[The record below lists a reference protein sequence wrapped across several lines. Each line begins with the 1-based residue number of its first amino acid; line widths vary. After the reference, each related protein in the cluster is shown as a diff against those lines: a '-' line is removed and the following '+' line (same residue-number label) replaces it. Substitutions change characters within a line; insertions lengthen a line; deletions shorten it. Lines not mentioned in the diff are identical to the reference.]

1 MSRVTVQGFLSMI
14 MLVVSMLLAAS
25 EIYADVL
32 SLQSIKLPPGFTITV
47 YADHVPNARGITRGQ
62 NGTLFVGTRGSRLF
76 AIVD

>member
-47 YADHVPNARGITRGQ
+47 YADHVTIDIKIRSG
-62 NGTLFVGTRGSRLF
+62 RL
-76 AIVD
+76 ALGPSYQI